1 VEDKYWPLKD
11 RINKQ
16 YKTSGSDNSGLN
28 TYTYNEIGYR
38 GDTVNKPV
46 DILAV
51 GCSHTEGIGVSD
63 TETWPYFLSEELKFS
78 HINLGYT
85 GRSNDYIARTV
96 SLYVRQFRP
105 KIVAVMYT
113 YPSRCEY
120 WTEYGPQPYTVHPWG
135 YFADYPDKHRN
146 LTELST
152 PESNRN
158 NFIKNH
164 LIVQLAC
171 EAAGS
176 KLVWN
181 GSFLDLEYTDTKRF
195 DGDYFIEG
203 RHATAEENKIYSNK
217 LVGFLKDNSYL

>member
-1 VEDKYWPLKD
+1 MEDKYWPLKD

-63 TETWPYFLSEELKFS
+63 TETWPYFLSKELKFS